1 MPLASQAYYGGRAAI
16 KENIMKITDLIS
28 RYPILAPCADSI
40 EKAAELLYTRTTAGG
55 KILLCGNGGSA
66 ADCDHIVGELM
77 KGFLSRRPLSETDK
91 ARFAETESSVR
102 SARLA
107 ESLQYAIPAISLC
120 AHSAVL
126 TAFVNDVEPDDVFA
140 QLMYGYGTE
149 RDTAFCLSTSGNS
162 KNVVNAALA
171 AKARGMAVISMTGQK
186 AAELDKFSDVVIK
199 VPEIETYKIQE
210 LHLPVYHYLCA
221 VLEERFFG

>member
-1 MPLASQAYYGGRAAI
+1 
-16 KENIMKITDLIS
+16 MKITDLIS
-28 RYPILAPCADSI
+28 RYPILTPCADSI

-91 ARFAETESSVR
+91 AHFAATEKSTR

-126 TAFVNDVEPDDVFA
+126 TAFVNDVEPD
-140 QLMYGYGTE
+140 

-162 KNVVNAALA
+162 KNVVNAAIA
-171 AKARGMAVISMTGQK
+171 AKARGMAVLSMTGEK